1 MSDIASDTLP
11 ALEGGVGLHRK
22 KSGWFPVYV
31 AAALGFAFV
40 IGFGDQTAGTLPRVV
55 LGVGGAAVAV
65 AIVLVGQ
72 IILTLRGKRRF
83 PYLEEMPTHA
93 ALEEEKVQVL
103 AAIKE
108 IDFDHDMN
116 KIDDRDYR
124 DLRNRYEA
132 EALRVLKAIDDE
144 RRAWEKKATEV
155 AKGHLAKAGLTLSP
169 VPGLRR
175 KRDVAKVLE
184 AEAPKKQKKQQDA
197 EAAARAPG
205 DPGQEDKRMARDAAA
220 ENGTQSQATAPA
232 GAKEAAAEAPRGAGA
247 EAPAAAEAPSG
258 PEGLTCDGCGR
269 DNDPDAVFCVGCGR
283 RLVAVPRT
291 CPSCETENEADARF
305 CKRCGTKLEEA
316 EA

>member
-1 MSDIASDTLP
+1 MSDTASDTLLG
-11 ALEGGVGLHRK
+11 LEGAVGLHRK
-22 KSGWFPVYV
+22 KSGWLPVYV

-93 ALEEEKVQVL
+93 ALEEEKTQVL

-116 KIDDRDYR
+116 KIDDRDYQ

-144 RRAWEKKATEV
+144 RRTWENKATEV
-155 AKGHLAKAGLTLSP
+155 ARGYLAKAGLSLSP
-169 VPGLRR
+169 VPGLRK

-184 AEAPKKQKKQQDA
+184 AEAPKKKKKKKDA
-197 EAAARAPG
+197 EAAAKAPG
-205 DPGQEDKRMARDAAA
+205 DPGQDDKQPARDAAS
-220 ENGTQSQATAPA
+220 EHGTQTPATATA
-232 GAKEAAAEAPRGAGA
+232 GAKEAAAGAPGGR
-247 EAPAAAEAPSG
+247 
-258 PEGLTCDGCGR
+258 EGLTCDGCGR
-269 DNDPDAVFCVGCGR
+269 DNDPDAVFCVGCGE

-291 CPSCETENEADARF
+291 CPSCETENESDARF